1 MATVEQTCKDLGAR
15 LQEVQLD
22 KNTAETNYSIEKQ
35 WRMALQVCI
44 EKQWRMALQVCIEK
58 QWRITLQVCGSIY
71 TMCDLY
77 SIYGVLFT
85 VRNGHL
91 LELWLVFFACV
102 SVG

>member
-1 MATVEQTCKDLGAR
+1 MEDG
-15 LQEVQLD
+15 
-22 KNTAETNYSIEKQ
+22 
-35 WRMALQVCI
+35 
-44 EKQWRMALQVCIEK
+44 
-58 QWRITLQVCGSIY
+58 ITGMYREAMEDNITGMPISIY

>member
-35 WRMALQVCI
+35 WRIALQVCPY
-44 EKQWRMALQVCIEK
+44 VG
-58 QWRITLQVCGSIY
+58 VFHIY

-77 SIYGVLFT
+77 SIYGVCLLFT

-91 LELWLVFFACV
+91 LEFDLN
-102 SVG
+102 VGSRKKMMKNGFINKWI